1 MDQVAVLA
9 CKLHF
14 GTPYYSQATQAFVL
28 KVAHFLIQVN
38 LGQGS

>member
-14 GTPYYSQATQAFVL
+14 GTHYSQATQAFVL